1 MGGGGRNNAT
11 FLILANFFAFKEE
24 DKNGCNTDVDI
35 MTGEILL
42 SI

>member
-1 MGGGGRNNAT
+1 MLGLRNNVT
-11 FLILANFFAFKEE
+11 FLILSNFSAFGEE
-24 DKNGCNTDVDI
+24 DKNGCNKEVDI